1 MNNQFRK
8 EVSVNLDD
16 QKDWF
21 IKEYFKDVM
30 DKIGGSND
38 PPPNLI
44 EITEAELLSNT
55 HYSSYYPYVTESR
68 QIILNGCYRQ
78 CDLRWYHGLEG
89 VMSYVDRG
97 GYDIKM
103 HCYPDARIHWFK
115 FAICHHEYESVPA
128 STFTRRDKCKKCDY
142 TVEYDTSG

>member
-55 HYSSYYPYVTESR
+55 HYSSY
-68 QIILNGCYRQ
+68 
-78 CDLRWYHGLEG
+78 
-89 VMSYVDRG
+89 
-97 GYDIKM
+97 
-103 HCYPDARIHWFK
+103 
-115 FAICHHEYESVPA
+115 
-128 STFTRRDKCKKCDY
+128 
-142 TVEYDTSG
+142 